1 MINPVL
7 TYIIS
12 YFCFICY
19 CIYEGEREAYYYFYE
34 SKVSGVKKN
43 LHSIFW
49 TQRLLV
55 VILTCVTMPDYARVP
70 TALSFAFIF
79 SYLHNGV
86 YFETRNY
93 LTPGIDGI
101 YKLKWKDASE
111 NAKFLASL
119 SFKDRIRTM
128 WGMYKNNKNYAAIFD
143 FTYRSRLIQ
152 FIIGVCIFGGVLTY
166 LI

>member
-7 TYIIS
+7 IYIIM
-12 YFCFICY
+12 YFCFMCY
-19 CIYEGEREAYYYFYE
+19 ANYEGEREAYYYFYE
-34 SKVSGVKKN
+34 SKMSGIKRN

-49 TQRLLV
+49 SQRLLV
-55 VILTCVTMPDYARVP
+55 VILACATMPTEIRIP
-70 TALSFAFIF
+70 TILSFALIF
-79 SYLHNGV
+79 SYIHNGV

-93 LTPGIDGI
+93 LTPDI

-128 WGMYKNNKNYAAIFD
+128 WGMYKNNNNYAAIFD
-143 FTYRSRLIQ
+143 FTYKSRLIQ
-152 FIIGVCIFGGVLTY
+152 FIIGVCIFSGVLTY
-166 LI
+166 LILK

>member
-7 TYIIS
+7 TYLII

-34 SKVSGVKKN
+34 SKVSGIKRN

-49 TQRLLV
+49 NQRLLV
-55 VILTCVTMPDYARVP
+55 VILTCATMPHEIRFL
-70 TALSFAFIF
+70 TLLSFAFVF

-93 LTPGIDGI
+93 LTPEI

-128 WGMYKNNKNYAAIFD
+128 WGMYKNSRNYAAIFD

-152 FIIGVCIFGGVLTY
+152 FIIGACIFGGVLTY
-166 LI
+166 LILK